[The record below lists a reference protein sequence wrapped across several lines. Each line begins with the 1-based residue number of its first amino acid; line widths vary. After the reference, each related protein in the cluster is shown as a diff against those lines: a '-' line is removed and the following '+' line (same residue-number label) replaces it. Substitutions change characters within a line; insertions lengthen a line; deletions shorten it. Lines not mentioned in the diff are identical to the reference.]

1 MRTLSEWSHLRL
13 TQYPPGWV
21 GDDFPRKFPVDAGP
35 VKAVLEES
43 VRFSLYLP
51 EAADEWLWTAPLV
64 GDNHVRLGP
73 EKRMF
78 AVPMFHELHC
88 IRSMASVMVNGLD
101 SLGPA
106 GQGHIHHCFNYLR
119 QWTLCDADVTLEPG
133 DFARRNFSEER
144 VGATHVCRDW
154 EPVYDMVDAG
164 WETWEAYRIAHGVPE
179 QPM

>member
-1 MRTLSEWSHLRL
+1 MRL

-35 VKAVLEES
+35 VRTVLEES

-133 DFARRNFSEER
+133 DFEER
-144 VGATHVCRDW
+144 DFERERESGTRTCLDW
-154 EPVYDMVDAG
+154 EKVYDAVEKNWDE
-164 WETWEAYRIAHGVPE
+164 WVQFRDAHGLTPE
-179 QPM
+179 E